1 MATPR
6 RVQVGCRSRLQFIF
20 KLTNRMR
27 RRLSIRTILR
37 AIRRRTEGFPPYFL
51 LFVVTILVWV
61 TAVPGIAAIQSAPPA
76 ENRAASVKNSPSP
89 PISQTLGDVSGIIE
103 HGFTLYQSGRFS
115 EAAAIWS
122 QAVEA
127 SGRQADWINQ
137 ALSLSYLSLAY
148 QKLGDWR
155 QAERAIA
162 LSLDRLAAQPSL
174 GETGL
179 AVLAQVLN
187 TQGGIQLA
195 MGRPEAAF
203 DTWRRA
209 ADAYAQQGDSVGL
222 LGSQINQAQALQ
234 TAGLYR
240 RAQTLLRQVDAQL
253 QAQPDSILKALA
265 LKSLGAVWQV
275 TGSLEKSKG
284 ALERS
289 LKISRRLDPPLA
301 VSDTLFN
308 LANTLRALKDT
319 DTALDLYQQAAAAAP
334 TAISRLN
341 AQLNQ
346 LGLLIETEQWPEALA
361 AARQIQPQLRGL
373 APSRR
378 AIYAQV
384 NFAASLMQIADQPSR
399 ESALSSS
406 SLFAPE
412 TIAQILSTAVQQ
424 ARVLQDPRAESYA
437 LGQLGSLY
445 EQIQQWQAAKDLTQQ
460 ALTLAQTSNASDIAY
475 GWQWQLG
482 RVLKHQADQVEA
494 SRSLSG
500 NDSDPLREQ
509 AISAYTDAFETLR
522 SIRKDLLAT
531 NPEIQFSF
539 REGVEPIYR
548 ELVELLLRA
557 DTRPANL
564 QKAREVIEDLQLAKL
579 ENFFRSACLEPLRQI
594 DQIDQKAAV
603 VYPILLSD
611 RLEVII
617 SLPGQPLR
625 HYATPVE
632 PQQVETLVA
641 DLRQNLILPY
651 TSDKD
656 INPLSHQIYTWLIQ
670 PAEAALAESSV
681 ETLVFVLDDAFRNIP
696 MTALYDG
703 QQYLVEKY
711 NVALTLG
718 LQLFE
723 PKPLAQI
730 KLRALTAGLS
740 QSRHDFPPLD
750 FVELELTQIKSE
762 IPGEVLL
769 NQEFT
774 SDHLASLIESSS
786 FPMVH
791 IATHGQFSSQSDK
804 TFILAWDQ
812 PITVN
817 QLDTFLK
824 AREQSQAEA
833 LELLVLSACE
843 TADGDERAA
852 LGLAGVAVQAG
863 ARSTL
868 ASLWLVDDE
877 STALLMREFY
887 HGLNAGLTKAEAL
900 RQAQITLLRGNYH
913 HPRFWA
919 AFVMLGNWL

>member
-1 MATPR
+1 MAILR
-6 RVQVGCRSRLQFIF
+6 WFQVGCRFRLRFLF
-20 KLTNRMR
+20 KLANTMR
-27 RRLSIRTILR
+27 RYPSVR
-37 AIRRRTEGFPPYFL
+37 AIKRRAKGLPVYLL
-51 LFVVTILVWV
+51 LFTVSIFWL
-61 TAVPGIAAIQSAPPA
+61 TAGVPVLATVRLTPPA
-76 ENRAASVKNSPSP
+76 ENRTPSP
-89 PISQTLGDVSGIIE
+89 AENSLTPLMGQSAVDISGVLEQGV
-103 HGFTLYQSGRFS
+103 TLYQAGRFS
-115 EAAAIWS
+115 EAVVIWRQAA
-122 QAVEA
+122 EA
-127 SGRQADWINQ
+127 AQRQADWLNQ

-162 LSLDRLAAQPSL
+162 LSLDRLVRQPSL
-174 GETGL
+174 GEPGM

-195 MGRPEAAF
+195 MGQPEAAF
-203 DTWRRA
+203 DSWRRA
-209 ADAYAQQGDSVGL
+209 AAAYAQRGDTVGL
-222 LGSQINQAQALQ
+222 IGSQINQAQALQ

-240 RAQTLLRQVDAQL
+240 RAQNLLRQVDTQL
-253 QAQPDSILKALA
+253 QAQPDSRLKALS
-265 LKSLGAVWQV
+265 LKSLGTVLQV
-275 TGSLEKSKG
+275 TGSLRKSQE

-289 LKISRRLDPPLA
+289 LRIAQQLDPPLA
-301 VSDTLFN
+301 TSETMFN
-308 LANTLRALKDT
+308 LANTLRALEDT
-319 DTALDLYQQAAAAAP
+319 DSALRLYQQAAAAAP
-334 TAISRLN
+334 TVIARLN
-341 AQLNQ
+341 AHLNQ
-346 LGLLIETEQWPEALA
+346 LSLLIETQQWPEVLVL
-361 AARQIQPQLRGL
+361 ARQIQPQLTGL

-384 NFAASLMQIADQPSR
+384 NFAASLMQAAQAQR
-399 ESALSSS
+399 HESSAALNA
-406 SLFAPE
+406 SLFTPQ
-412 TIAQILSTAVQQ
+412 TIAQTLSAAAQQ
-424 ARVLQDPRAESYA
+424 ARTLQDPRAESYA
-437 LGQLGSLY
+437 LGQLGGLY
-445 EQIQQWQAAKDLTQQ
+445 EQTQQWQAAQDLTQQ
-460 ALTLAQTSNASDIAY
+460 ALILAQTSNASDIAY

-482 RVLKHQADQVEA
+482 RILKHQADRAEA
-494 SRSLSG
+494 SPPLDSG
-500 NDSDPLREQ
+500 SRENSLREQ
-509 AISAYTDAFETLR
+509 AIAAYTGAFETLQA
-522 SIRKDLLAT
+522 IRKDLLAT

-539 REGVEPIYR
+539 RDGVEPIYR
-548 ELVELLLRA
+548 ELVELLLQT
-557 DTRPANL
+557 DTQPTNL

-594 DQIDQKAAV
+594 DQIDQQAAV

-617 SLPGQPLR
+617 SLPGRPLR
-625 HYATPVE
+625 HYAAPVE
-632 PQQVETLVA
+632 PHQVETLVE
-641 DLRQNLILPY
+641 DLRRNLILPY
-651 TSDKD
+651 TSDND
-656 INPLSHQIYTWLIQ
+656 IKPLSQQIYNWLIQ
-670 PAEAALAESSV
+670 PAETALTASGV
-681 ETLVFVLDDAFRNIP
+681 ETLVFVLDDALRNIP

-723 PKPLAQI
+723 PRPLAQI

-740 QSRHDFPPLD
+740 QSRYDFPSLE
-750 FVELELTQIKSE
+750 FVEFELNQIQAE
-762 IPGEVLL
+762 IPGDVLL

-774 SDHLASLIESSS
+774 SSQLASRIETSS
-786 FPMVH
+786 FPVVH

-817 QLDTFLK
+817 QLDTYLR
-824 AREQSQAEA
+824 AREQNQAEA

-843 TADGDERAA
+843 TADGDKHAA

-887 HGLNAGLTKAEAL
+887 QGLNAGLTKAAAL
-900 RQAQITLLRGNYH
+900 RQAQTTLLHGRYD

-919 AFVMLGNWL
+919 AFVLLGNWL